1 MIRIVLIGLWICA
14 VALGSLYFAV
24 WQNTATAAVAP
35 QTGEVALDDGKT
47 DVFSVPIII
56 DNAVHG
62 YVVTQLAYTLDK
74 TVKASVDIP
83 VSYFINDE
91 IFSQFYG
98 HYSDVK
104 DVQKVKFDDVK
115 KSIIDRVNERFQE
128 PLIKDLL
135 VEQFNYITAKEIR
148 NQNTKGLERP

>member
-24 WQNTATAAVAP
+24 WQNSATAAVAP
-35 QTGEVALDDGKT
+35 QTQEVLDDGKT
-47 DVFSVPIII
+47 EVFSVPIII
-56 DNAVHG
+56 DNAVQG
-62 YVVTQLAYTLDK
+62 YVICQLAYTLDHRVNAPFK
-74 TVKASVDIP
+74 VS

-115 KSIIDRVNERFQE
+115 KSIIDGVNARFPQ
-128 PLIKDLL
+128 PLVKDLL

-148 NQNTKGLERP
+148 DQNTKGLERQ